1 MKNFWPLVMMQ
12 FRDKL
17 DMSWAK
23 QKKTLIQKIVFF
35 VLKFLLLG
43 GGVFGLLYL
52 LNFLLIVYK
61 NEIINL
67 YIVFFL
73 LITTLN
79 IISTTVGLMKSL
91 YFADDNKVLV
101 TLPVGSSQLFF
112 SKILVYL
119 FFQIKKDLDILV
131 PITLGLFIFGVY
143 GGVIHIGS
151 LFFMLLILAINTVI
165 VVLLGSLLSIPA
177 LYIYKWMKNYPILE
191 LILVLLVVA
200 AFVVLAFLLI
210 SLIPDNI
217 DLINQWPAIRAAINQ
232 NINAFKQF
240 FLVCPFTFVVNCM
253 SGELVNFVYTV
264 VPKTLWMTAILLGI
278 AVILGLIVFFAIKP
292 FYFSMMTK
300 TGEFNKEII
309 NNPKKN
315 VKHRKYVTF
324 ANKEMKLSFRDF
336 DISGSYLA
344 VYIIVPIL
352 LYFMNKIYGAI
363 GTSQI
368 GKMMV
373 LAFSI
378 LLTILPYLASN
389 SIIATLYSK
398 EGRAAYIKKTKPIDP
413 LWPLISKVLF
423 NLILSIPSI
432 TACMVIFGIMC
443 GTPIWGCIL
452 LGIAFISIQYGHI
465 FYSAGLDIMNP
476 QNEVYA
482 TDGEQINNPNENKA
496 TVAGFI
502 VAFVYA
508 LLAYLFMQESVK
520 TYGNTH
526 MAIIKLFLI
535 GVAFFGAMFFL
546 FYKKIRAFY
555 YEK

>member
-1 MKNFWPLVMMQ
+1 M
-12 FRDKL
+12 
-17 DMSWAK
+17 
-23 QKKTLIQKIVFF
+23 
-35 VLKFLLLG
+35 
-43 GGVFGLLYL
+43 
-52 LNFLLIVYK
+52 
-61 NEIINL
+61 
-67 YIVFFL
+67 
-73 LITTLN
+73 
-79 IISTTVGLMKSL
+79 
-91 YFADDNKVLV
+91 
-101 TLPVGSSQLFF
+101 
-112 SKILVYL
+112 
-119 FFQIKKDLDILV
+119 
-131 PITLGLFIFGVY
+131 
-143 GGVIHIGS
+143 
-151 LFFMLLILAINTVI
+151 
-165 VVLLGSLLSIPA
+165 
-177 LYIYKWMKNYPILE
+177 
-191 LILVLLVVA
+191 
-200 AFVVLAFLLI
+200 
-210 SLIPDNI
+210 
-217 DLINQWPAIRAAINQ
+217 
-232 NINAFKQF
+232 
-240 FLVCPFTFVVNCM
+240 
-253 SGELVNFVYTV
+253 NFVYTV
-264 VPKTLWMTAILLGI
+264 VPQTLWMTAIMIG
-278 AVILGLIVFFAIKP
+278 VGGILGLIVFLAIKP

-344 VYIIVPIL
+344 IYILVPIL
-352 LYFMNKIYGAI
+352 LYFMNKVYGAI
-363 GTSQI
+363 GTSQV

-423 NLILSIPSI
+423 NLILSVPSI
-432 TACMVIFGIMC
+432 TVCMVIFGLMC

-452 LGIAFISIQYGHI
+452 LGIAFISLQYGHI

-496 TVAGFI
+496 TVTGFI
-502 VAFVYA
+502 TAFVYA
-508 LLAYLFMQESVK
+508 LIAYLLMQESVK

-526 MAIIKLFLI
+526 MAVIKLLLI
-535 GVAFFGAMFFL
+535 ALVYFGAMFLL
-546 FYKKIRAFY
+546 FYLKVRAFY

>member
-73 LITTLN
+73 LITVLN
-79 IISTTVGLMKSL
+79 IISATVGLMKSL

-101 TLPVGSSQLFF
+101 TLPVGATQLFF

-119 FFQIKKDLDILV
+119 FFQMKKDLDILV

-151 LFFMLLILAINTVI
+151 LFFMLLVLIINTII
-165 VVLLGSLLSIPA
+165 VVLLGSLFSIPA
-177 LYIYKWMKNYPILE
+177 LYVYKWMKNYPVLE

-200 AFVVLAFLLI
+200 IFVVLAFLLI

-240 FLVCPFTFVVNCM
+240 FLVYPFTFVVSCM

-264 VPKTLWMTAILLGI
+264 VPQTLWMTAIMIG
-278 AVILGLIVFFAIKP
+278 VGGILGLIVFLAIKP

-344 VYIIVPIL
+344 IYILVPIL
-352 LYFMNKIYGAI
+352 LYFMNKVYGAI
-363 GTSQI
+363 GTSQV

-423 NLILSIPSI
+423 NLILSVPSI

-452 LGIAFISIQYGHI
+452 LGIAFISLQYGHI

-502 VAFVYA
+502 TAFVYA
-508 LLAYLFMQESVK
+508 LIAYLLMQESVK

-526 MAIIKLFLI
+526 MAVIKLLLI
-535 GVAFFGAMFFL
+535 ALVYFGAMFLL
-546 FYKKIRAFY
+546 FYLKVRAFY

>member
-151 LFFMLLILAINTVI
+151 LFFMLLILAINTII

-177 LYIYKWMKNYPILE
+177 LYIYKWMKNYPVLE

-200 AFVVLAFLLI
+200 IFVVLAFLLI

-240 FLVCPFTFVVNCM
+240 FLVYPFTFVVNCM

-278 AVILGLIVFFAIKP
+278 AAILGLIVFFAIKP
-292 FYFSMMTK
+292 FYFNMMTK
-300 TGEFNKEII
+300 TGEFNKEVI

-363 GTSQI
+363 GTSQL

-476 QNEVYA
+476 QNEAYA
-482 TDGEQINNPNENKA
+482 TDGDQINNPNENKA

>member
-73 LITTLN
+73 LITVLN
-79 IISTTVGLMKSL
+79 IISATVGLMKSL

-101 TLPVGSSQLFF
+101 TLPVGATQLFF

-119 FFQIKKDLDILV
+119 FFQMKKDLDILV

-151 LFFMLLILAINTVI
+151 LFFMLLVLIINTII
-165 VVLLGSLLSIPA
+165 VVLLGSLFSIPA
-177 LYIYKWMKNYPILE
+177 LYVYKWMKNYPVLE

-200 AFVVLAFLLI
+200 IFVVLAFLLI

-240 FLVCPFTFVVNCM
+240 FLVYPFTFVVSCM

-264 VPKTLWMTAILLGI
+264 VPQTLWMTAIMIG
-278 AVILGLIVFFAIKP
+278 VGGILGLIVFLAIKP

-344 VYIIVPIL
+344 
-352 LYFMNKIYGAI
+352 
-363 GTSQI
+363 
-368 GKMMV
+368 
-373 LAFSI
+373 
-378 LLTILPYLASN
+378 SN

-423 NLILSIPSI
+423 NLILSVPSI

-452 LGIAFISIQYGHI
+452 LGIAFISLQYGHI

-502 VAFVYA
+502 TAFVYA
-508 LLAYLFMQESVK
+508 LIAYLLMQESVK

-526 MAIIKLFLI
+526 MAVIKLLLI
-535 GVAFFGAMFFL
+535 ALVYFGAMFLL
-546 FYKKIRAFY
+546 FYLKVRAFY

>member
-151 LFFMLLILAINTVI
+151 LFFMLLILAINTII

-200 AFVVLAFLLI
+200 GFVVLAFLLI

-240 FLVCPFTFVVNCM
+240 FLVYPFTFVVNCM

-278 AVILGLIVFFAIKP
+278 AAILGLIVFFAIKP